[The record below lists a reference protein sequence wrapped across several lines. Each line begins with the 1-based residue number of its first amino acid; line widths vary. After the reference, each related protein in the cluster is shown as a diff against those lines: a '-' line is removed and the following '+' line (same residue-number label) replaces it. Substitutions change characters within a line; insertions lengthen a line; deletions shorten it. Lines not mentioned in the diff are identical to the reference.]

1 MRALCS
7 IVVVCLVA
15 ACGVAPATVRAELHA
30 ASITDSITEV
40 ASNTGMVPAAA
51 TRPALHAVTR
61 RAREPGV
68 QLPPVALAAACSPTA
83 PDHRVLA
90 PARFAP
96 DRVTA
101 SVIRTGSA
109 RGPPIA

>member
-1 MRALCS
+1 MRAPWS

-15 ACGVAPATVRAELHA
+15 ACGAAPAA
-30 ASITDSITEV
+30 ARPEPRTTSITEV
-40 ASNTGMVPAAA
+40 ASNPGIARAAA
-51 TRPALHAVTR
+51 ARPALHAVTR
-61 RAREPGV
+61 RAREPGG
-68 QLPPVALAAACSPTA
+68 QLPPVALATASSPLA
-83 PDHRVLA
+83 PDHRVIA

-96 DRVTA
+96 DRVIA